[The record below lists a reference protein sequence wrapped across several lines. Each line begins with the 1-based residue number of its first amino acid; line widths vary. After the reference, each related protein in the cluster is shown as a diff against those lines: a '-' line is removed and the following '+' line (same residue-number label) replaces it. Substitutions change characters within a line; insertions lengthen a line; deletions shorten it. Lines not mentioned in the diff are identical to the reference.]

1 VSKVSSVIGDNI
13 KVSLFGES
21 HGSVVGATIHGLESG
36 IKIDYEFIKHQ
47 MNLRK
52 ANDNLSTARVE
63 EDEVKFIS
71 GVFNDFTTGAPLT
84 VVIENKNVN
93 SKDYPKMFRPSHA
106 DYTQEL
112 KYKGYQD
119 YRGGGH
125 FSGRLTAPIVA
136 LGSIAIS
143 ILKNKNIKIGSHI
156 KNIHNILDDNI
167 NFNELDNYFNY
178 VNNEIFPVLNL
189 NKKEEMIKEIKTI
202 KEDLDSVGGI
212 IETVISLPSSI
223 GEPFFDSLE
232 SKISQYLFS
241 VPGLKGIEFGLG
253 FDFAKY
259 RGKEVNDELVNDGE
273 VRTLTNNNGGING
286 GISNSMPIVFR
297 CVLKPTPSILKEQR
311 SIDENF
317 NNTILE
323 IKGRH
328 DPCIVRRAR
337 VVIDSL
343 VALCLLD
350 LISIN
355 EGKKWMC

>member
-1 VSKVSSVIGDNI
+1 MSSVIGDNI

-63 EDEVKFIS
+63 DDEVKFIS

-167 NFNELDNYFNY
+167 NFNDLDNYFNY

-189 NKKEEMIKEIKTI
+189 NKKEEMIKEIETI
-202 KEDLDSVGGI
+202 KEDLDSIGGI

>member
-1 VSKVSSVIGDNI
+1 M
-13 KVSLFGES
+13 LE
-21 HGSVVGATIHGLESG
+21 GS
-36 IKIDYEFIKHQ
+36 
-47 MNLRK
+47 
-52 ANDNLSTARVE
+52 
-63 EDEVKFIS
+63 
-71 GVFNDFTTGAPLT
+71 
-84 VVIENKNVN
+84 
-93 SKDYPKMFRPSHA
+93 
-106 DYTQEL
+106 
-112 KYKGYQD
+112 
-119 YRGGGH
+119 
-125 FSGRLTAPIVA
+125 IVA
-136 LGSIAIS
+136 LITPFTESLNVNFKKLEEMVETQYMSKTDALLLLGSTSESTTLNEYEKDQIISCVVNKNDRRMKIVIAVIS
-143 ILKNKNIKIGSHI
+143 NSLNEVILKGKKYIELGADYLLLIPPYYIKSNQTGIIKYFREISTQLNIPII
-156 KNIHNILDDNI
+156 IYNIPSRVG
-167 NFNELDNYFNY
+167 FNL
-178 VNNEIFPVLNL
+178 EI
-189 NKKEEMIKEIKTI
+189 ETI

-232 SKISQYLFS
+232 SRISQYLFS

>member
-1 VSKVSSVIGDNI
+1 MSSVIGDNI

-125 FSGRLTAPIVA
+125 FSGRLTAPLVA

-167 NFNELDNYFNY
+167 NFNDLDNYFNY

-189 NKKEEMIKEIKTI
+189 NKKEEMIKEIETI

-343 VALCLLD
+343 VALCLVD

>member
-1 VSKVSSVIGDNI
+1 MSSVIGDNI

-167 NFNELDNYFNY
+167 NFNDLDNYFNY

>member
-1 VSKVSSVIGDNI
+1 MSSVIGDNI

-136 LGSIAIS
+136 LGSIVIS

-167 NFNELDNYFNY
+167 NFNDLDNYFNY

>member
-1 VSKVSSVIGDNI
+1 MSSVIGDNI

-63 EDEVKFIS
+63 DDEVKFIS

-167 NFNELDNYFNY
+167 NFNDLDNYFNY

-189 NKKEEMIKEIKTI
+189 NKKEEMIKEIGTI

-259 RGKEVNDELVNDGE
+259 SGKEVNDELVNDGE
-273 VRTLTNNNGGING
+273 VKTLTNNNGGING

-343 VALCLLD
+343 VALCLVD

>member
-1 VSKVSSVIGDNI
+1 MSSVIGDNI

-47 MNLRK
+47 MNIRK

-63 EDEVKFIS
+63 DDEVKFIS

-167 NFNELDNYFNY
+167 NFNDLDNYFNY

-189 NKKEEMIKEIKTI
+189 NKKEEMIKEIETI

>member
-1 VSKVSSVIGDNI
+1 MSSVIGDNI

-167 NFNELDNYFNY
+167 NFNDLDNYFNY

-189 NKKEEMIKEIKTI
+189 NKKEEMIKEIETI

-232 SKISQYLFS
+232 SRISQYLFS

>member
-1 VSKVSSVIGDNI
+1 MSSVIGDNI

-156 KNIHNILDDNI
+156 KNIYNILDDNI
-167 NFNELDNYFNY
+167 NFNDLDNYFNY

-189 NKKEEMIKEIKTI
+189 NKKEEMIKEIETI

-232 SKISQYLFS
+232 SKISHYLFS

-273 VRTLTNNNGGING
+273 IRTLTNNNGGING

-343 VALCLLD
+343 VALCLVD

-355 EGKKWMC
+355 EGKK

>member
-1 VSKVSSVIGDNI
+1 MSSVIGDNI

-52 ANDNLSTARVE
+52 ANDNLSTSRVE

-136 LGSIAIS
+136 LGSIVIS

-167 NFNELDNYFNY
+167 NFNDLDNYFNY

-189 NKKEEMIKEIKTI
+189 NKKEEMIKEIEVI

>member
-1 VSKVSSVIGDNI
+1 MSSVIGDNI

-63 EDEVKFIS
+63 DDEVKFIS

-167 NFNELDNYFNY
+167 NFNDLDNYFNY